1 MTEINNLPAALR
13 ERALFCCWRYEER
26 DGRRTKV
33 PYNPRTGGRAQ
44 STNPDT
50 FAPLQA
56 AAQVQGRYDGLGV
69 GIFGR
74 LGAIDIDHCVS
85 EEGGLSDLAA
95 GIMSAMNAY
104 TEYSPSGKGIRILF
118 TVPEGFQYDKARYY
132 INNQKAGLEV
142 YIAGSTN
149 KFVTVTGN
157 TITPGKD
164 LEERG
169 EALGRVLERY
179 MVRPTPSLTPSAA
192 DNPAPV
198 DALDDL
204 ALIERAKQSRKG
216 ADFARLWAGDISG
229 YQSHSEADIALC
241 NALAWW
247 TNGDAGRVDRLFRQS
262 GLMRQKWDRPQS
274 GSTYG
279 AITVQNAVAGL
290 RGGYDPANRGQAIEF
305 DFGPEPSTST
315 KTTAVPAQGGAA
327 DIQRLH
333 IISAPELQVANLP
346 PVRYMV
352 EGMLPEGIGL
362 LSAASKTG
370 KSWMVLSMG
379 LKIAAGEPFMGH
391 QTNQCGV
398 LYLALEDSLSRLQD
412 RMNKILKG
420 RPAPPL
426 FYFTTEA
433 PNLDQG
439 LLATLD
445 DHIQQHPETK
455 LIIIDTLQKIRGP
468 ALPREASYAQDYR
481 EMGMVKAHM
490 DKKGVSV
497 FFVHHNRKMVDE
509 GDPFNMISGTNGIMG
524 AADTIFVIT
533 KDKRADQEATLHI
546 TGRDVEQSDT
556 VIQFNKDTWE
566 WDVVGAADWLQEQRE
581 RLAYESSP
589 IVKTIK
595 KLLEQSPEHR
605 WDGTCKELLEAGQ
618 YIAHT
623 YLAATPQKL
632 GYELRKLDKPLL
644 ERDGIIHT
652 TIKTG
657 GNYSHKHCFYYQD
670 FGLLEELPDD
680 EPVPFSYM

>member
-1 MTEINNLPAALR
+1 MTIDEILRHFDGVKGGHGQYKAKCPAHMDADPSLSIG
-13 ERALFCCWRYEER
+13 LGR
-26 DGRRTKV
+26 DGRVLIHCFAGCRTEDILDAVGLRKRDLFAEDWRGAPLPEFEPIQSDSREWTEAEYLYPGGNLKKV
-33 PYNPRTGGRAQ
+33 KKRAANGKKRMYWMRRTGDGWTPAHGDVEKLLYTRGPLDSPVFLVEGEKDVDTLHALGF
-44 STNPDT
+44 SAASLPDGANSKWYDPYGAALAGKDVFLIQDNDKPGKA
-50 FAPLQA
+50 FAARIAGELLQEA
-56 AAQVQGRYDGLGV
+56 WSVRVLDLTQAWPELPEHGDVTDLLDYLGKEA
-69 GIFGR
+69 GCD
-74 LGAIDIDHCVS
+74 A
-85 EEGGLSDLAA
+85 LAA
-95 GIMSAMNAY
+95 LMHSAQPWTAE
-104 TEYSPSGKGIRILF
+104 T
-118 TVPEGFQYDKARYY
+118 A
-132 INNQKAGLEV
+132 QK
-142 YIAGSTN
+142 
-149 KFVTVTGN
+149 
-157 TITPGKD
+157 
-164 LEERG
+164 
-169 EALGRVLERY
+169 
-179 MVRPTPSLTPSAA
+179 
-192 DNPAPV
+192 
-198 DALDDL
+198 
-204 ALIERAKQSRKG
+204 Q
-216 ADFARLWAGDISG
+216 
-229 YQSHSEADIALC
+229 Q
-241 NALAWW
+241 
-247 TNGDAGRVDRLFRQS
+247 
-262 GLMRQKWDRPQS
+262 
-274 GSTYG
+274 
-279 AITVQNAVAGL
+279 
-290 RGGYDPANRGQAIEF
+290 
-305 DFGPEPSTST
+305 
-315 KTTAVPAQGGAA
+315 TAVPTQGGAA

-455 LIIIDTLQKIRGP
+455 LIIIDTLQKIRGQ

-497 FFVHHNRKMVDE
+497 FFVHHNRKMADE

-566 WDVVGAADWLQEQRE
+566 WEVVGAADWLQEQRE

-632 GYELRKLDKPLL
+632 GYELRNLDKPLL
-644 ERDGIIHT
+644 KRDGIIHVRPPNG
-652 TIKTG
+652 TG
-657 GNYSHKHCFYYQD
+657 GKKHCFYYQD

-680 EPVPFSYM
+680 ELVPFSNM